1 MWDRE
6 LSSELRKALKQFP
19 AIVLTGPR
27 RAGKTFLLRNL
38 VPDASYCLLEDPDVL
53 ARAKA
58 DPRAF
63 LSSLRLPVI
72 LDEIQNCPELLPF
85 IRTRIDLRSDSAGS
99 KGGGKKFGN
108 WLITGS
114 QEFPIMKGV
123 TESMAGRAAV
133 FHLLPLSFRETGKTS
148 PLLGGFPEVLKKSSG
163 RQTWFRSYLQ
173 TYIERDIREIIN
185 VRDMGA
191 YRVFIQML
199 AQRNGHV
206 LNKSE
211 IAAPVGV
218 KVPTITQWLST
229 LEITNQIVL
238 VKPYFRNFEK
248 RLIKSPKLYFLD
260 SGLLCH
266 LLNIRTQ
273 TELDEHPANGFIFE
287 SYLVSELLKSQIN
300 RGEAR
305 EVYYFRDETGLE
317 VDFLVPRK
325 NQTLELIEAKYS
337 QTIYPNMAKN
347 LLSLRKNMVGVRTL
361 LTLIHRGK
369 PPDQQK
375 LVDDVMAYS
384 YQSYFEK

>member
-6 LSSELRKALKQFP
+6 LSPEIKKALKQFP
-19 AIVLTGPR
+19 AIILTGPR
-27 RAGKTFLLRNL
+27 RAGKTFLLRKL
-38 VPDASYCLLEDPDVL
+38 VPEATYCLLEDPDVL

-58 DPRAF
+58 DPRGF
-63 LSSLRLPVI
+63 LESLSLPVI

-85 IRTRIDLRSDSAGS
+85 IRTRIDTRSESTGTTT
-99 KGGGKKFGN
+99 GRKKFGN

-123 TESMAGRAAV
+123 TESMAGRAAI
-133 FHLLPLSFRETGKTS
+133 FHLLPLSFSETTKTS
-148 PLLGGFPEVLKKSSG
+148 PLLGGFPEVLTKPAG

-191 YRVFIQML
+191 YRIFIQML

-229 LEITNQIVL
+229 LEVTNQIVL

-273 TELDEHPANGFIFE
+273 TELDAHPASGFIFE
-287 SYLVSELLKSQIN
+287 SYLASEIIKSQIN
-300 RGEAR
+300 QGESR
-305 EVYYFRDETGLE
+305 EIYYFRDETGLE

-337 QTIYPNMAKN
+337 QTIYPAMVKN
-347 LLSLRKNMVGVRTL
+347 LISLRKNMGETPTR

-369 PPDQQK
+369 APDRQK
-375 LVDDVMAYS
+375 LVDDVTAYS